1 MYGVFCIVRS
11 VARYA
16 RESDDLKK
24 ADALI
29 ARFLEV
35 KKGDIKMKNQK
46 VIILV
51 ETALLIA
58 LATVLSMIKI
68 FELPYGG
75 SVTAFSMIPI
85 LVVSFRHGVKW
96 GMLAGFVNSLLQL
109 LLGMNTLSYATS
121 ATAAI
126 AIILLD
132 YVFAFSFFGL
142 AGAFK
147 NQIKN
152 QAVSAAVGATVV
164 CAIRYFFHV
173 ISGCTVWAGISI
185 PTGAALVY
193 SLSYNATYM
202 IPEAIINIAMAFWL
216 FKTLDF
222 SGKHITRAKVEA
234 RSKSE
239 AVFASLSVLSL
250 LSAVVVSAL
259 ALVLPLQN
267 PKSGELDFSLIS
279 HVNAPLII
287 IAAIAGVVLCAVFQ
301 IISINIKKS
310 SK

>member
-16 RESDDLKK
+16 RESDDLRK

-234 RSKSE
+234 
-239 AVFASLSVLSL
+239 
-250 LSAVVVSAL
+250 SAVVVSAL